1 MAGGL
6 FALTDFAT
14 KFILGRGYQR
24 QLYKHQI
31 AQHQMAIDNAQRSL
45 QQFDQDKV
53 YNRAVMGQ
61 SFAARGISNS
71 TIATQ
76 GTANFDATA
85 ARRDAALSQN
95 LAFQQQGLSLL
106 KTYHK
111 YQQRMLIY
119 NGIRSALET
128 VVSAYSG
135 MSGGGFGDV
144 GQEDN
149 TQDSSDPSAMGSGG
163 GGNGVDA
170 WDSYTGQPSDYGQQS
185 PDYASSPGYDSMGG
199 GYGGGSFGGDYGGGG
214 SDYGGG
220 ESD

>member
-1 MAGGL
+1 VAGGL

-14 KFILGRGYQR
+14 KLILGRGYQR
-24 QLYKHQI
+24 QLYHHQI

-45 QQFDQDKV
+45 EQYDQDKV
-53 YNRAVMGQ
+53 YNRAIMGQ
-61 SFAARGISNS
+61 SFAARGLGNS

-95 LAFQQQGLSLL
+95 LAFQQQGMSLL

-135 MSGGGFGDV
+135 MSGGGFGDT
-144 GQEDN
+144 GGTAQTE
-149 TQDSSDPSAMGSGG
+149 DSSDPSAMGSGN
-163 GGNGVDA
+163 GNGQDA

-185 PDYASSPGYDSMGG
+185 PDYASEPSYDSYGGGGGG
-199 GYGGGSFGGDYGGGG
+199 GYSSGGDYGGGG
-214 SDYGGG
+214 SDFGGG
-220 ESD
+220 GTD